1 MCPCYWHIVSIN
13 LSGDKLPAVYSD
25 WPHLAKLF
33 LGFVDLTYE
42 VNEAISGLGNTL
54 LRPISELELSDSS
67 GLSILSIENQVKYML
82 SLMQSLT
89 LSIPSNIELS
99 VHFQITVQSMII
111 SLKHDNKSEA

>member
-33 LGFVDLTYE
+33 LGFVDLTNE

-89 LSIPSNIELS
+89 L
-99 VHFQITVQSMII
+99 HSMQHKIKCTF
-111 SLKHDNKSEA
+111 SKRSTKHDNKSA

>member
-1 MCPCYWHIVSIN
+1 MCHCYWHIVSIN

-25 WPHLAKLF
+25 WPHLAELF
-33 LGFVDLTYE
+33 LGFVDLTNE

-89 LSIPSNIELS
+89 LHSIQHRIKCTFSKYS
-99 VHFQITVQSMII
+99 T
-111 SLKHDNKSEA
+111 KHDTCNKSA